1 MVVLMCGYKVR
12 IGGGH
17 GCEIGGAACEHVSR
31 TLYQILWYRL
41 RAMVARI
48 R

>member
-1 MVVLMCGYKVR
+1 MVVLMCGNKVR

-17 GCEIGGAACEHVSR
+17 GCETGGAVCEHVSR
-31 TLYQILWYRL
+31 TLYQILLYHL
-41 RAMVARI
+41 REMVMRI